1 MVFIRPCEFLP
12 STILPP
18 VIRRKCVSAEEF
30 APFVFLLCRVNTH
43 DYVFTIM
50 LSLVRRIVA
59 CACLVSSRH
68 VLAQYGGGGGWP
80 SFTCLRSMCRT
91 CADVPLS
98 FAVQLCAV
106 TAVDPSAFILPGDD
120 ARLEFLELSC
130 NVSTSS

>member
-1 MVFIRPCEFLP
+1 MITFLP
-12 STILPP
+12 SCCHLCGALWHAC
-18 VIRRKCVSAEEF
+18 VWCLRVMSLLNMGGVDGRRS
-30 APFVFLLCRVNTH
+30 
-43 DYVFTIM
+43 
-50 LSLVRRIVA
+50 
-59 CACLVSSRH
+59 
-68 VLAQYGGGGGWP
+68 
-80 SFTCLRSMCRT
+80 TCLRSMCRT